1 MIAYNAKWLDAL
13 AVQAQAGKWFKK
25 GWLSQQQWE
34 DIRTKFQTGFYTP
47 NMFVRIGLFIFTWIL
62 VSSVFGLFGLTLLD
76 GFDSQTGAA
85 IICLV
90 FSGGCFF
97 LLEMFIKEKKYYQAG
112 IDDAL
117 LYTAAG
123 FAIAGICLLL
133 EPVLDDHLFFYL
145 LLIFPLLV
153 AITIRYVDRLTALL
167 AYAALAAMLFL
178 ALEPFAFTRALIPFA
193 CLVFSGIS
201 YFLIKKI
208 KLKENLRYWLG
219 CLEMAEA
226 CSLVLFY
233 MSGNYFVVT
242 EVGEMLFP
250 GYALPFSFLFF
261 ILTAMIPL
269 VYVYTGVKNF
279 DRLLLRLGLI
289 MIALSVLTF
298 KYYFSLGHH
307 EVTLTIAGVVMV
319 GIAYGCIRYLKKNT
333 TPYTY
338 QEDVSDETPS
348 FSQAESLIAAQ
359 TFGPSVAPEKGFD
372 FGGGKFGGGGAGGQY

>member
-13 AVQAQAGKWFKK
+13 AVQAQAWKWYKK
-25 GWLSQQQWE
+25 GWLPQQQWE
-34 DIRTKFQTGFYTP
+34 DVRTKFQTGFYTP
-47 NMFVRIGLFIFTWIL
+47 NIFVRIGLFIFTWIL

-85 IICLV
+85 IICMV

-117 LYTAAG
+117 LYTAGG
-123 FAIAGICLLL
+123 FAISGICLLL
-133 EPVLDDHLFFYL
+133 EPVLDDHFIFYL

-153 AITIRYVDRLTALL
+153 AITIRYVDRLAALL
-167 AYAALAAMLFL
+167 AYATLAGILFL
-178 ALEPFAFTRALIPFA
+178 ALEPFPFTRALIPFA
-193 CLVFSGIS
+193 CLVFSGVS
-201 YFLIKKI
+201 YFQIKKI
-208 KLKENLRYWLG
+208 KQREELRYWLG

-250 GYALPFSFLFF
+250 GYALPFSILVF
-261 ILTAMIPL
+261 ILTALIPL
-269 VYVYTGVKNF
+269 VYVYAGLKNF

-307 EVTLTIAGVVMV
+307 EVTLTIAGAIMV
-319 GIAYGCIRYLKKNT
+319 GIAYGCIRYLKKNP

-338 QEDVSDETPS
+338 QEDISDETPS
-348 FSQAESLIAAQ
+348 FSQAESLIHAQ
-359 TFGPSVAPEKGFD
+359 TFGPSVVPEKDFD